1 VSQYWLFLE
10 HFTHFPFY
18 SIRYKNYLS
27 GAGSSSPPHFTELI
41 FMTRCGDIMK
51 PNPVSRT
58 LSSSVQ
64 ELANILK
71 CEAAG
76 PLAIVDDK
84 NGNKLLGV
92 VTCRDLVVEVLA
104 QDKDATATKALDVL
118 SHEKQF
124 CKADDSISRAITLMD
139 KYHVTELPVVDSGM
153 HLVGTITQADI
164 AKRLEDPEL
173 PMDASGVHNLMEGGG
188 EEVRTIL

>member
-1 VSQYWLFLE
+1 
-10 HFTHFPFY
+10 
-18 SIRYKNYLS
+18 
-27 GAGSSSPPHFTELI
+27 
-41 FMTRCGDIMK
+41 MTRCGDIMK